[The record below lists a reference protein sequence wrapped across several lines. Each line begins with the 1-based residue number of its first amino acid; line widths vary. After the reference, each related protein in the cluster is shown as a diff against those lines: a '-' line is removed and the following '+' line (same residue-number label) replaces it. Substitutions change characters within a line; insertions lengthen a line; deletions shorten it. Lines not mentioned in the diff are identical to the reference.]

1 MYLHYTS
8 SHPKHCKTGLPYSQ
22 FLRLRRICSHDSDF
36 TEHAKS
42 MSQNFINRGYPPDLI
57 HSSLTRAQNH
67 DRQTLFSPKTIASQS
82 QTKQAFF
89 AISTFHPS
97 FTAYKRT
104 IQTNWDTLSRSL
116 STRCMFDTPI
126 TFGYRRPKNLR
137 EHLVH
142 AKLPSIDAHDNR
154 PKICPPKPCTKRNCR
169 YCQTIDKSSS
179 ITDPTSQR
187 KYIYRYNVTCQSQNL
202 IYAIQCTK
210 CQKLYVG
217 QTKRRC
223 QTRPVGGG
231 GGGGVRPNVDARHAR
246 WGGGGGQTKRRCQT
260 RPVGGGG
267 VRPNVDARHA
277 RWGGGGGGGQTKR
290 RCQTRPVGGGGGGV
304 RPNVDAR
311 HACQNTSDL
320 SHKKTTKKVSV
331 ITSPPQTNT
340 QVFPTSKPS
349 FWNFAHQPPQ
359 IKIAPKGNGWKRN
372 SSTDYIVISPLV
384 SIPKTNVRL
393 SVEISCAF
401 FFTLL
406 FSTDSQVLNLPSWPK
421 KPWDVLYFFRTDQKS
436 LCMSKN

>member
-1 MYLHYTS
+1 MFKFTHESSTTSISFLDTLVCKNNQDILYTNLYTKPTDSHMYLHYTS

-67 DRQTLFSPKTIASQS
+67 DRQTLLSPKTIASQP
-82 QTKQAFF
+82 QTKQPFF

-116 STRCMFDTPI
+116 STRRMFDTPI

-154 PKICPPKPCTKRNCR
+154 PKICPPKPCTKRR

-179 ITDPTSQR
+179 IIDPTSQR
-187 KYIYRYNVTCQSQNL
+187 KYISRYNVTCQSQNL

-217 QTKRRC
+217 QTKRRF
-223 QTRPVGGG
+223 QTRMSEHFRSITQEDHQKSVGHHFSTSNKHSGLSN
-231 GGGGVRPNVDARHAR
+231 VKTFILEFCSSAPSDQNRP
-246 WGGGGGQTKRRCQT
+246 KRERLEKKWQY
-260 RPVGGGG
+260 RL
-267 VRPNVDARHA
+267 H
-277 RWGGGGGGGQTKR
+277 
-290 RCQTRPVGGGGGGV
+290 
-304 RPNVDAR
+304 
-311 HACQNTSDL
+311 
-320 SHKKTTKKVSV
+320 SH
-331 ITSPPQTNT
+331 
-340 QVFPTSKPS
+340 FPT
-349 FWNFAHQPPQ
+349 
-359 IKIAPKGNGWKRN
+359 G
-372 SSTDYIVISPLV
+372 
-384 SIPKTNVRL
+384 
-393 SVEISCAF
+393 
-401 FFTLL
+401 
-406 FSTDSQVLNLPSWPK
+406 LNTE
-421 KPWDVLYFFRTDQKS
+421 DE
-436 LCMSKN
+436 C